1 MCSSSSASSCGGV
14 ASEKLRRLPSFSRK
28 STYWPARNCSRSLA
42 GSLKRTI
49 ATSGAA
55 FSIDSMRHG
64 RRLIWMS
71 PARRTSRTSITR
83 SVRGFAQ
90 QKSASPARFSSS
102 DSVDFWC
109 AP

>member
-1 MCSSSSASSCGGV
+1 M
-14 ASEKLRRLPSFSRK
+14 
-28 STYWPARNCSRSLA
+28 YWPARNCNLSFA
-42 GSLKRTI
+42 GSLIRTI

-55 FSIDSMRHG
+55 FTIDSIRHG

-71 PARRTSRTSITR
+71 PARRTSRTSIVR

-102 DSVDFWC
+102 VSVDAWC